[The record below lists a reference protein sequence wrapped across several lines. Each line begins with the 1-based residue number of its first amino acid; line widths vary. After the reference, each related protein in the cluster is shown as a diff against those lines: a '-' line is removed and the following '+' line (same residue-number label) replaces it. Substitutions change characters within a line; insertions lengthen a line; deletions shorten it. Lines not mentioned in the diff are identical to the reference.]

1 MGADLTKYDCSSA
14 DINPIG
20 SISKVDLKRF
30 IAWASKDFE
39 MPILLDFLDAI
50 PTAEL
55 EPITAN
61 YVQSD
66 EVDMQMTYDE
76 LSRFGKLRKVDHL
89 GPYGM
94 FLRLLDEWGGEG
106 KLSPREIAHKVK
118 LFFHFYQINRHKQT
132 VATPAY
138 HAESYSPD
146 DHRFDLRPFVYP
158 PGFESWSFRKIDERV
173 EALEKRKKR
182 QEA

>member
-1 MGADLTKYDCSSA
+1 MRTDLTKYDCSSA

-30 IAWASKDFE
+30 IGWAAKDFD
-39 MPILLDFLDAI
+39 MPILVDFLDAV

-66 EVDMQMTYDE
+66 EVDMGMTYAE
-76 LSRFGKLRKVDHL
+76 LSRFGSLRKVDHL

-94 FLRLLDEWGGEG
+94 FLRLLDEWGGDGEG
-106 KLSPREIAHKVK
+106 KLSPREIARKVK
-118 LFFHFYQINRHKQT
+118 LFFHYYQINRHKQT

-158 PGFESWSFRKIDERV
+158 PGFESWSYQKIDARV
-173 EALEKRKKR
+173 EAMERR
-182 QEA
+182 QQK